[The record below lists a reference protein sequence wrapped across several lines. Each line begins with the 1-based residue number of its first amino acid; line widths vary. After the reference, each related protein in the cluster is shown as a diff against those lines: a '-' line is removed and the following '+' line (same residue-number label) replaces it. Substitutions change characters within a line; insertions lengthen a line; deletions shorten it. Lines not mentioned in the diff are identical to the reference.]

1 MILCLI
7 HFSYITLIGFT
18 TYMLGVSH
26 LLIQVKIEFRLKYF
40 NLG

>member
-1 MILCLI
+1 MILYLI

-26 LLIQVKIEFRLKYF
+26 LLQVKIEFRLKYF